1 MFVAVVGLEAGPLFM
16 KGLENAGLMLLG
28 AGAIVTIV
36 PMYLGLLLGKYV
48 FKMHPGVLLG
58 ACAGA
63 RATTAAL
70 ASVQDVAQSRV
81 PALGF
86 SVCFAIGNTLLTV
99 WGVLMVLLLR

>member
-1 MFVAVVGLEAGPLFM
+1 
-16 KGLENAGLMLLG
+16 
-28 AGAIVTIV
+28 
-36 PMYLGLLLGKYV
+36 
-48 FKMHPGVLLG
+48 MHPGVLLG

-99 WGVLMVLLLR
+99 WGVLMVLLVR